1 MLATFAFWL
10 LGLSRSQK
18 RFIQALFDAVC
29 AALALILVV
38 GVLPFASLAGAALWA
53 TTPALP
59 WSTIAVLTAVSATAT
74 VAAAQLLGLYRAVV
88 RYAGIRVLQAV
99 FFACVLA
106 ALLTWAASAALGHPL
121 PFLTILAV
129 AGLTTV
135 FMAAGRLVLREVFY
149 LLRKADKPNVILYG
163 AGDAGRQLLTSFAQ
177 SASHRVVAMLDDA
190 PELQGTEVHGVRIY
204 PPLALASLKERFQV
218 QAVILAAPSMPRER
232 KNQILQQLEPL
243 GLPLK
248 SLPSVSDILS
258 GRKSVSDLQ
267 QVSIEDVLGRDPVTP
282 NLELMRKK
290 VAGRCVMVTGGGG
303 SIGKEL
309 CLQIAALGPTRL
321 IVLDSSEF
329 ALYTVTT
336 ELHDRLRAQAAAG
349 QPCPDTVPV
358 LQSVLDEPALL
369 ACLQAHGVQTVFH
382 AAAFKHVPLVEANPF
397 TGLQNNVFGTWAALR
412 ASEAAG
418 VQDFLLISTDKAVR
432 PTNIMGASKRLA
444 ELIAQARAQQRSER
458 SERSAMCI
466 AMVRFGNVL
475 SSSGSVI
482 PRFKDQIAAGGPV
495 TVTHPD
501 ITRFFMTIPE
511 AVELVLQASG
521 LAKGGEVFLLEMGEP
536 VRIVGLA
543 KRMIRLSGYRPVLQ
557 EPAGLGSKPTAE
569 LGLGLSG
576 SKGVGAWNAA
586 GAGAAGSTHDMPI
599 VFSGLRPGEKLYE
612 ELLIEADA
620 QPTEHPKIFMAHE
633 FCLDWPQLE
642 PLLGQ
647 LQRAIATSDLAWVKR
662 LLQELKVGYTGE
674 SSAATT
680 PVVLSE
686 GEGSLRGAN
695 TPTPETGYRG
705 ASKPIASS
713 TLLAAPSTSSIDAD
727 KPVASDTPSSAGPA
741 EALNEKKINPFLSKL
756 LHVYFLLRRPMTLGV
771 RAIVVNDKQEVMLVR
786 HRYEPGWQLPG
797 GGVESGES
805 PLEALR
811 RELMEE
817 VSLRITK
824 VDRFLGV
831 FFNSE
836 VSRRDHVMVYLV
848 SSFQECRRL
857 EASHEIGEHGFFP
870 LNNLP
875 PETTA
880 GTRRRL
886 AEAFGQNAISH
897 VW

>member
-1 MLATFAFWL
+1 M
-10 LGLSRSQK
+10 
-18 RFIQALFDAVC
+18 
-29 AALALILVV
+29 AA
-38 GVLPFASLAGAALWA
+38 
-53 TTPALP
+53 TPALP

-99 FFACVLA
+99 FFSCALA
-106 ALLTWAASAALGHPL
+106 GLLIWAASLALGNPL
-121 PFLTILAV
+121 PFLTLLV
-129 AGLTTV
+129 VVGLTAA
-135 FMAAGRLVLREVFY
+135 FMGSGRFILREVFY
-149 LLRKADKPNVILYG
+149 LLRKADKPNVVLYG

-204 PPLALASLKERFQV
+204 PALALASLKERFQV

-258 GRKSVSDLQ
+258 ARKSVSDLQ
-267 QVSIEDVLGRDPVTP
+267 QVSIEDVLGRDPVAP
-282 NLELMRKK
+282 NLELLRKK
-290 VAGRCVMVTGGGG
+290 VSGRCVMVTGGGG

-309 CLQIAALGPTRL
+309 CLQIAALGPIRL
-321 IVLDSSEF
+321 VILDASEF

-336 ELHDRLRAQAAAG
+336 ELHDRMRARAAAG
-349 QPCPDTVPV
+349 QPCPETVPV

-397 TGLQNNVFGTWAALR
+397 AGLQNNVFGTWAALR

-418 VQDFLLISTDKAVR
+418 VKDFLLISTDKAVR
-432 PTNIMGASKRLA
+432 PTNIMGATKRLA
-444 ELIAQARAQQRSER
+444 ELIAQARAEQ
-458 SERSAMCI
+458 SAMCI

-495 TVTHPD
+495 TVTHSD

-536 VRIVGLA
+536 VRIVELA
-543 KRMIRLSGYRPVLQ
+543 KRMIRLSGYRPVMQ
-557 EPAGLGSKPTAE
+557 EPEGSGRALE

-576 SKGVGAWNAA
+576 SNGLNALNGSKLGKLSSGSA
-586 GAGAAGSTHDMPI
+586 KAASHDMPI

-612 ELLIEADA
+612 ELLIERNA

-633 FCLDWPQLE
+633 SCLQWDHLD
-642 PLLGQ
+642 PLLNQ
-647 LQRAIATSDLAWVKR
+647 LQQAIAKSDLAWVKR
-662 LLQELKVGYTGE
+662 LLQELKVGYTEEGTGKTATQVVGTLLTE
-674 SSAATT
+674 LQVDNRRQHAIEASAIKLGHSASETASART
-680 PVVLSE
+680 IPAILSE
-686 GEGSLRGAN
+686 SL
-695 TPTPETGYRG
+695 
-705 ASKPIASS
+705 SKG
-713 TLLAAPSTSSIDAD
+713 TNVLAPKTSSIDAD
-727 KPVASDTPSSAGPA
+727 KPVASDTPSAGSA
-741 EALNEKKINPFLSKL
+741 ETVNEKKINPFLSKL
-756 LHVYFLLRRPMTLGV
+756 LHGYFLLRRPMTLGV

-817 VSLRITK
+817 VSLRITN